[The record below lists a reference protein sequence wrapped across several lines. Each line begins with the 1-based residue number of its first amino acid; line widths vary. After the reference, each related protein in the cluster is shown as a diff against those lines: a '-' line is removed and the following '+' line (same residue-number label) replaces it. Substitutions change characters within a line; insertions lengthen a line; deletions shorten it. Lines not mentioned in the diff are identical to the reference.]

1 MQGKWWFLFTI
12 RRIPFPTP
20 HIAERSYHVAA
31 FIGFITAAVGPPMFR
46 GTCILQLPQRDSPI
60 FTYIKKPAGAL
71 IFNLV
76 VPPTLH

>member
-1 MQGKWWFLFTI
+1 
-12 RRIPFPTP
+12 
-20 HIAERSYHVAA
+20 
-31 FIGFITAAVGPPMFR
+31 VGPPMFR